1 MSQSTEE
8 LRAEL
13 SKLPMQQKAE
23 LATFLISSL
32 DAEWDAE
39 TEVAW
44 DAELVR
50 RTEEIL
56 SGRAQGERSQT
67 VLATLREKYS

>member
-13 SKLPMQQKAE
+13 AKLPMQQKAE

-32 DAEWDAE
+32 DAEWDDE
-39 TEVAW
+39 TETVW
-44 DAELVR
+44 DLELAR
-50 RTEEIL
+50 RSEEIIT
-56 SGRAQGERSQT
+56 GQAIGESSSA
-67 VLATLREKYS
+67 VLAKLREKYS

>member
-13 SKLPMQQKAE
+13 AKLPMQQKAE

-32 DAEWDAE
+32 DADWDNE
-39 TEVAW
+39 TETVW
-44 DAELVR
+44 DLELAR
-50 RTEEIL
+50 RTEEIV
-56 SGRAQGERSQT
+56 SGRATGEPSSV
-67 VLATLREKYS
+67 VLAKLHEKYS

>member
-1 MSQSTEE
+1 
-8 LRAEL
+8 
-13 SKLPMQQKAE
+13 MQQKAE

-44 DAELVR
+44 DAELAR

-56 SGRAQGERSQT
+56 SGGAQGERSQIA
-67 VLATLREKYS
+67 LAKLREKYS